1 MHHCKKFYV
10 AMQQL
15 FAATQQKGQNP
26 YFLIKNRGLRKYI
39 MWGPGLY

>member
-15 FAATQQKGQNP
+15 FAATQQKDQNP